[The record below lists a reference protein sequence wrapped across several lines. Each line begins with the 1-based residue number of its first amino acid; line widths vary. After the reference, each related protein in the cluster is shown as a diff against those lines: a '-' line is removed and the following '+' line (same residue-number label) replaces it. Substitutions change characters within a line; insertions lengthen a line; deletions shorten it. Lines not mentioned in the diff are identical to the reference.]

1 MKPTIIDYVA
11 PTCVA
16 IVAKGYK
23 NRGLVPIV
31 AAYDV
36 WYDVW
41 LVNLQKP
48 ITPNGFK
55 QHNHG

>member
-23 NRGLVPIV
+23 NRGLVPTV
-31 AAYDV
+31 ATYDV